1 MHADWSGLFPFFSK
15 ESLFPFPDV
24 IAWEY
29 AVAGNVD
36 GTWQVD
42 LPAAEVPPEMPEP
55 VLGIN
60 FAKEGELI
68 SCF

>member
-1 MHADWSGLFPFFSK
+1 MFDWV
-15 ESLFPFPDV
+15 DV
-24 IAWEY
+24 D
-29 AVAGNVD
+29 AGNVD

-60 FAKEGELI
+60 FAKEGGH
-68 SCF
+68 FFVF